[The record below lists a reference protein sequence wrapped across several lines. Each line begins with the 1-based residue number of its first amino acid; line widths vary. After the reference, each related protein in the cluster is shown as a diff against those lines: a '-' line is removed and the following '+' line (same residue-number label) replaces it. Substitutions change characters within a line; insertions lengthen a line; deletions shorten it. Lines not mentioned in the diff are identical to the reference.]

1 MKENSST
8 QKVCSFYV
16 SNMHF
21 ATMILP
27 FVNKQMEEETKIVTF
42 FENDFTTN
50 IELVLSRITL
60 SEERKRELLNV
71 NWKNTNNTKYLN
83 IEKTLKSQISK
94 QKKTIII
101 INGNEEYINIV
112 NDYIEKYLEKN
123 DKKMQSKNIKI
134 INFYEVGS
142 FNENIKEILDKH
154 QKIFNTAG
162 EHKIE
167 EVFDGYRKK
176 EVQIGTE
183 GRNLLKVKSL
193 KIIFENFRYY
203 LFIHI
208 LNISEKY

>member
-27 FVNKQMEEETKIVTF
+27 FVSKQMEEETKIVTF

-60 SEERKRELLNV
+60 SEERKKELLNV
-71 NWKNTNNTKYLN
+71 NWRNTNNTKYLN
-83 IEKTLKSQISK
+83 IEKILKLKIGK
-94 QKKTIII
+94 QGESIII
-101 INGNEEYINIV
+101 VNGNEEYINIV

-123 DKKMQSKNIKI
+123 DKKIQSNNIKI

-162 EHKIE
+162 EQKIE
-167 EVFDGYRKK
+167 EVFEGYKKK
-176 EVQIGTE
+176 EAQIGTD
-183 GRNLLKVKSL
+183 GICV
-193 KIIFENFRYY
+193 
-203 LFIHI
+203 
-208 LNISEKY
+208 